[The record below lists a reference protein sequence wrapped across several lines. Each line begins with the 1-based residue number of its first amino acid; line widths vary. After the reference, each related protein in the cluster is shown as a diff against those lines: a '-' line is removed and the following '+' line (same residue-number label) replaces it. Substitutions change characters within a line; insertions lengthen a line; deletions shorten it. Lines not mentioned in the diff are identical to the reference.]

1 MSLGSRV
8 QIRYTH
14 KLSMHKANFP
24 KHGSLRDV
32 LNGLDSSKFSE
43 IFNSNA
49 TLDKFPVHQ
58 IKITFKL

>member
-1 MSLGSRV
+1 MDVCATKYGR
-8 QIRYTH
+8 
-14 KLSMHKANFP
+14 
-24 KHGSLRDV
+24 LRDV
-32 LNGLDSSKFSE
+32 LNGLDLSKFSE